1 MNDAKS
7 SLGDILRDIRS
18 RNHWT
23 LAEVSAMTGLAV
35 STLSKVENNQMQ
47 LTYDRLI
54 QLAQGIGVDI
64 AELFLALWPPRM
76 NFQM

>member
-64 AELFLALWPPRM
+64 AELLALWPPRM

>member
-54 QLAQGIGVDI
+54 QLAQGISVDI
-64 AELFLALWPPRM
+64 AELLVPWPPRM